1 MIALIPYI
9 FFGLIFLY
17 LVTIVTNFVL
27 VYKILKSEGM
37 TLSFFEYFITARFM
51 SFKFFRVL
59 FGWEKISNRSYL
71 RALRINC
78 IFATIIFLLYV
89 ITLRYLASLPLPEG

>member
-1 MIALIPYI
+1 MIVLIPYI

-37 TLSFFEYFITARFM
+37 TLSFLGF
-51 SFKFFRVL
+51 
-59 FGWEKISNRSYL
+59 YL
-71 RALRINC
+71 GGKKYQIDLI
-78 IFATIIFLLYV
+78 
-89 ITLRYLASLPLPEG
+89 

>member
-17 LVTIVTNFVL
+17 LVTILTNFVL

-51 SFKFFRVL
+51 SFKFLGF
-59 FGWEKISNRSYL
+59 YL
-71 RALRINC
+71 GGKNIK
-78 IFATIIFLLYV
+78 
-89 ITLRYLASLPLPEG
+89 

>member
-59 FGWEKISNRSYL
+59 FGW
-71 RALRINC
+71 
-78 IFATIIFLLYV
+78 
-89 ITLRYLASLPLPEG
+89 

>member
-17 LVTIVTNFVL
+17 LVTILTNFVL

-37 TLSFFEYFITARFM
+37 TLSFFEYFITARFT

-59 FGWEKISNRSYL
+59 FGWKKYQIDL
-71 RALRINC
+71 I
-78 IFATIIFLLYV
+78 
-89 ITLRYLASLPLPEG
+89 